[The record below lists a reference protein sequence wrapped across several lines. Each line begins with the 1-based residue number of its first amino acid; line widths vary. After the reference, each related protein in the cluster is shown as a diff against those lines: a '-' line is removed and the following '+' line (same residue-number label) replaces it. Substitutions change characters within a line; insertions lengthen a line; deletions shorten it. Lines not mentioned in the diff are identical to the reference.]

1 MKKSHYLLSLIFL
14 SFLTL
19 FISCSSEELP
29 ENDDIQEFDRGAVME
44 NYANNIII
52 PRYNDF
58 KLELDKLKTEVL
70 EFTQNP
76 STETHTSLSNQ
87 WLEAYKAWQYVE
99 MFNIGKAEEIMFFSK
114 TNTYPV
120 NEGRIKENIN
130 SEKTDLSNPN
140 DWSCQGFPGLDYMIH
155 GIANTENEI
164 INQYIQNPL
173 NGKYLKVVINE
184 LNDNTD
190 LVLNDWN
197 TYRNTFV
204 NSVENTAT
212 SAFNML
218 TNDFVYY
225 FEKGLRTNK
234 IGIPSGVFSNN
245 PLSNKVEAYYSSK
258 NGIEDVSRDLIE
270 NALNAVD
277 LVFQGKSSNQSPV
290 GPSFRTYLDFIK
302 ANNVSA
308 DDIGSIVVNKIQTAN
323 QKILDLNKNFI
334 NQVESDNGKML
345 AAFDALQTIVV
356 NLKTDM
362 LSLFN
367 VAVDYTD
374 ADGD

>member
-1 MKKSHYLLSLIFL
+1 MKTLKIFISISILSIFI
-14 SFLTL
+14 
-19 FISCSSEELP
+19 ISCSSSS
-29 ENDDIQEFDRGAVME
+29 DDEQSTIPDFDRSMVLK
-44 NYANNIII
+44 NYADNIII
-52 PRYNDF
+52 PRLNNF
-58 KLELDKLKTEVL
+58 KSSVDYLKESGDAYVDSPDITTYTELH
-70 EFTQNP
+70 N
-76 STETHTSLSNQ
+76 S
-87 WLEAYKAWQYVE
+87 WLEAYINWQYVE

-120 NEGRIKENIN
+120 NEGRIQENIN
-130 SEKTDLSNPN
+130 NEKTDLSNPN

-155 GIANTENEI
+155 GIADSENEI

-173 NGKYLKVVINE
+173 NGKYLKVVLNE

-197 TYRNTFV
+197 SYRNTFV

-290 GPSFRTYLDFIK
+290 GPSFKTYLDFIK

-308 DDIGSIVVNKIQTAN
+308 DDIGSTVVNKIQTAN

-334 NQVESDNGKML
+334 NQVENDNGKML

>member
-1 MKKSHYLLSLIFL
+1 MKTLKIFISISILSIFI
-14 SFLTL
+14 
-19 FISCSSEELP
+19 ISCSSSS
-29 ENDDIQEFDRGAVME
+29 DDEQSTIPEFDRSAVLK
-44 NYANNIII
+44 NYADNIII
-52 PRYNDF
+52 PRLNNFRSSVDYLRESVDAYVDSPEIATYT
-58 KLELDKLKTEVL
+58 ELH
-70 EFTQNP
+70 N
-76 STETHTSLSNQ
+76 S
-87 WLEAYKAWQYVE
+87 WLEAYINWQYVE

-120 NEGRIKENIN
+120 NEGRIQENIN
-130 SEKTDLSNPN
+130 NEKTDLSNPN

-155 GIANTENEI
+155 GIADSENEI

-245 PLSNKVEAYYSSK
+245 PLSNKVESYYSSK

-290 GPSFRTYLDFIK
+290 GPSFKTYLDFIK

-334 NQVESDNGKML
+334 NQVENDNGKML

>member
-1 MKKSHYLLSLIFL
+1 MKTLKILISISILSIFI
-14 SFLTL
+14 
-19 FISCSSEELP
+19 ISCSSSS
-29 ENDDIQEFDRGAVME
+29 DDEQSTIPEFDRSAVLI
-44 NYANNIII
+44 NYADNIIL
-52 PRYNDF
+52 PRLNNF
-58 KLELDKLKTEVL
+58 KSSVDYLKESGDAYVDSPDITTYTELH
-70 EFTQNP
+70 N
-76 STETHTSLSNQ
+76 S
-87 WLEAYKAWQYVE
+87 WLEAYINWQYVE

-114 TNTYPV
+114 TNTYTV
-120 NEGRIKENIN
+120 NEGRIQENIN
-130 SEKTDLSNPN
+130 NQKTDLSNPN

-155 GIANTENEI
+155 GIADSENEI

-197 TYRNTFV
+197 TYSNTFV
-204 NSVENTAT
+204 NSIENTAT

-290 GPSFRTYLDFIK
+290 GPSFKTYLDFIK

-334 NQVESDNGKML
+334 NQVENDNGKML

>member
-1 MKKSHYLLSLIFL
+1 MKTLKIFISISILSIFI
-14 SFLTL
+14 
-19 FISCSSEELP
+19 ISCSSSP
-29 ENDDIQEFDRGAVME
+29 DDEQSIIPEFDRSAVLK
-44 NYANNIII
+44 NYADNIII
-52 PRYNDF
+52 PRLNNFRSSVDYLKESGDAYVDSPNITTYT
-58 KLELDKLKTEVL
+58 ELH
-70 EFTQNP
+70 N
-76 STETHTSLSNQ
+76 S
-87 WLEAYKAWQYVE
+87 WLEAYINWQYVE

-114 TNTYPV
+114 TNTFPV
-120 NEGRIKENIN
+120 NEGRIQENKN
-130 SEKTDLSNPN
+130 NQKTNLSNPN

-173 NGKYLKVVINE
+173 NGKYLKVVLNE
-184 LNDNTD
+184 LNNNTD

-204 NSVENTAT
+204 NSIENTAT

-290 GPSFRTYLDFIK
+290 GPSFKTYLDFIK

-334 NQVESDNGKML
+334 NQVENDNGKML

>member
-1 MKKSHYLLSLIFL
+1 MKNLKIITIAILSIFV
-14 SFLTL
+14 
-19 FISCSSEELP
+19 ISCSSSS
-29 ENDDIQEFDRGAVME
+29 DDEQSTIPEFDRSAVLT
-44 NYANNIII
+44 NYADNIII
-52 PRYNDF
+52 PRLNNF
-58 KLELDKLKTEVL
+58 KSSVDYLNESVNAFVNSPDLTTYTELHNSWV
-70 EFTQNP
+70 
-76 STETHTSLSNQ
+76 
-87 WLEAYKAWQYVE
+87 EAYINWQYIE
-99 MFNIGKAEEIMFFSK
+99 MFNIGKAEEIMFLNK
-114 TNTYPV
+114 LNTYPV
-120 NEGRIKENIN
+120 NEGRIVDNIT

-155 GIANTENEI
+155 GIANSENEI
-164 INQYIQNPL
+164 INQYAQNPL
-173 NGKYLKVVINE
+173 NGKYLKVIIGE
-184 LNDNTD
+184 LNSNTD
-190 LVLNDWN
+190 IVWNDWS

-204 NSVENTAT
+204 NSFENTAT

-234 IGIPSGVFSNN
+234 IGIPAGVFSNN

-258 NGIEDVSRDLIE
+258 NGIEDISRDLIE

-277 LVFQGKSSNQSPV
+277 LLFQGKSSAQSNV
-290 GPSFRTYLDFIK
+290 GPSFKTYLDFIN
-302 ANNVSA
+302 ANDVSG
-308 DDIGSIVVNKIQTAN
+308 DDIGSLVVSKIQTAK
-323 QKILDLNKNFI
+323 QKILDLDKNLI
-334 NQVESDNGKML
+334 TQVENNNSKML
-345 AAFDALQTIVV
+345 VAFDALQTIVV

>member
-1 MKKSHYLLSLIFL
+1 MKTLKIFL
-14 SFLTL
+14 SISILSIFI
-19 FISCSSEELP
+19 ISCSSSS
-29 ENDDIQEFDRGAVME
+29 DDEQSTIPDFDRSAVLI
-44 NYANNIII
+44 NYADNIII
-52 PRYNDF
+52 PRLNNF
-58 KLELDKLKTEVL
+58 KSSVDYLKESGDAYVDSPDITTYTELH
-70 EFTQNP
+70 N
-76 STETHTSLSNQ
+76 S
-87 WLEAYKAWQYVE
+87 WLEAYINWQYVE

-120 NEGRIKENIN
+120 NEGRIQENIN
-130 SEKTDLSNPN
+130 NEKTDLSNPN

-155 GIANTENEI
+155 GIADSENEI

-173 NGKYLKVVINE
+173 NGKYLKVVLNE

-190 LVLNDWN
+190 LVLNDWD

-290 GPSFRTYLDFIK
+290 GPSFKTYLDFIK

-334 NQVESDNGKML
+334 NQVENDNGKML

>member
-1 MKKSHYLLSLIFL
+1 MK
-14 SFLTL
+14 TL
-19 FISCSSEELP
+19 KTFISISILSIFIIACSSSS
-29 ENDDIQEFDRGAVME
+29 DDEQSTIPEFDRSAVLK
-44 NYANNIII
+44 NYADNIII
-52 PRYNDF
+52 PRLNNFRSSVDYLKESVDAYVDSPDITTYT
-58 KLELDKLKTEVL
+58 ELH
-70 EFTQNP
+70 N
-76 STETHTSLSNQ
+76 S
-87 WLEAYKAWQYVE
+87 WLEAYINWQYVE

-155 GIANTENEI
+155 GIADSENEI

>member
-1 MKKSHYLLSLIFL
+1 MKTLKIFISISILSIFI
-14 SFLTL
+14 
-19 FISCSSEELP
+19 ISCSSSS
-29 ENDDIQEFDRGAVME
+29 DDEQSTIPEFDRSAVLI
-44 NYANNIII
+44 NYADNIIL
-52 PRYNDF
+52 PRLNNF
-58 KLELDKLKTEVL
+58 KSSVDYLKESGDAYVDSPDMTTYTELH
-70 EFTQNP
+70 N
-76 STETHTSLSNQ
+76 S
-87 WLEAYKAWQYVE
+87 WLEAYINWQYVE

-120 NEGRIKENIN
+120 NEGRIQENIIN
-130 SEKTDLSNPN
+130 QKTDLSNPN

-173 NGKYLKVVINE
+173 NGKYLKVVLNE
-184 LNDNTD
+184 LNNNTD
-190 LVLNDWN
+190 LVLDDWN

-204 NSVENTAT
+204 NSIENTAT

-290 GPSFRTYLDFIK
+290 GPSFKTYLDFIK

-334 NQVESDNGKML
+334 NQVENDNGKML

>member
-1 MKKSHYLLSLIFL
+1 MKTLKIFISISILSIFI
-14 SFLTL
+14 
-19 FISCSSEELP
+19 ISCSSSS
-29 ENDDIQEFDRGAVME
+29 DDEQSTIPEFDRSAVLI
-44 NYANNIII
+44 NYADNIIL
-52 PRYNDF
+52 PRLNNF
-58 KLELDKLKTEVL
+58 KSSVDYLKESGDAYVDSPDITTYTELH
-70 EFTQNP
+70 N
-76 STETHTSLSNQ
+76 S
-87 WLEAYKAWQYVE
+87 WLEAYINWQYVE

-120 NEGRIKENIN
+120 NEGRIQENIN
-130 SEKTDLSNPN
+130 NEKTDLSNPN

-155 GIANTENEI
+155 GIADSENEI

-173 NGKYLKVVINE
+173 NGKYLKVVLNE

-190 LVLNDWN
+190 LVLNDWD

-290 GPSFRTYLDFIK
+290 GPSFKTYLDFIK

-334 NQVESDNGKML
+334 NQVENDNGKML

>member
-1 MKKSHYLLSLIFL
+1 MKTLKILISISILSIFI
-14 SFLTL
+14 
-19 FISCSSEELP
+19 ISCSSSS
-29 ENDDIQEFDRGAVME
+29 DDEQSTIPEFDRSAVLK
-44 NYANNIII
+44 NYADNIII
-52 PRYNDF
+52 PRLNNFRSSVDYLKESGDAYVDSPNITTYT
-58 KLELDKLKTEVL
+58 ELH
-70 EFTQNP
+70 N
-76 STETHTSLSNQ
+76 S
-87 WLEAYKAWQYVE
+87 WLEAYINWQYVE

-114 TNTYPV
+114 TNTFPV
-120 NEGRIKENIN
+120 NEGRIQENIN
-130 SEKTDLSNPN
+130 NQKTDLSNPN

-173 NGKYLKVVINE
+173 NGKYLKVVLNE
-184 LNDNTD
+184 LNNNTD

-204 NSVENTAT
+204 NSIENTAT

-290 GPSFRTYLDFIK
+290 GPSFKTYLDFIK

-334 NQVESDNGKML
+334 NQVENDNGKML

>member
-1 MKKSHYLLSLIFL
+1 MKTLKILISISILSIFI
-14 SFLTL
+14 
-19 FISCSSEELP
+19 ISCSSSS
-29 ENDDIQEFDRGAVME
+29 DDEQSNIPEFDRSAVLS
-44 NYANNIII
+44 NYADNIIV
-52 PRYNDF
+52 PRLNNF
-58 KLELDKLKTEVL
+58 KSSVDYLKESGDAFLDSPDITTYTELH
-70 EFTQNP
+70 N
-76 STETHTSLSNQ
+76 S
-87 WLEAYKAWQYVE
+87 WLETYINWQYVE

-120 NEGRIKENIN
+120 NEGRIQENIN
-130 SEKTDLSNPN
+130 NEKTDLSNPN

-155 GIANTENEI
+155 GIADSENEI

-197 TYRNTFV
+197 SYRNTFV

-245 PLSNKVEAYYSSK
+245 PLSNKVESYYSSK

-290 GPSFRTYLDFIK
+290 GPSFKTYLDFIK

-334 NQVESDNGKML
+334 NQVENDNGKML

>member
-1 MKKSHYLLSLIFL
+1 MKNLKIITIAILSIFV
-14 SFLTL
+14 
-19 FISCSSEELP
+19 ISCSSSS
-29 ENDDIQEFDRGAVME
+29 DDEQSTIPEFDRSAVLT
-44 NYANNIII
+44 NYADNIII
-52 PRYNDF
+52 PRLNNF
-58 KLELDKLKTEVL
+58 KSSVDYLNESVNTFVNSPDLTTYTELHNSWV
-70 EFTQNP
+70 
-76 STETHTSLSNQ
+76 
-87 WLEAYKAWQYVE
+87 EAYINWQYIE
-99 MFNIGKAEEIMFFSK
+99 MFNIGKAEEIMFLNK
-114 TNTYPV
+114 LNTYPV
-120 NEGRIKENIN
+120 NEGRIVDNIT

-155 GIANTENEI
+155 GIANSENEI
-164 INQYIQNPL
+164 INQYAQNPL
-173 NGKYLKVVINE
+173 NGKYLKVIIGE
-184 LNDNTD
+184 LNSNTD
-190 LVLNDWN
+190 IVLNDWS

-204 NSVENTAT
+204 NSFENTAT

-234 IGIPSGVFSNN
+234 IGIPAGVFSNN

-258 NGIEDVSRDLIE
+258 NGIEDISRDLIE

-277 LVFQGKSSNQSPV
+277 LLFQGKSSAQSNV
-290 GPSFRTYLDFIK
+290 GPSFKTYLDFIN
-302 ANNVSA
+302 ANDVSG
-308 DDIGSIVVNKIQTAN
+308 DDIGSLVVSKIQTAK
-323 QKILDLNKNFI
+323 QKILDLDKNLI
-334 NQVESDNGKML
+334 TQVENNNSKML
-345 AAFDALQTIVV
+345 VAFDALQTIVV

>member
-1 MKKSHYLLSLIFL
+1 MKTLKIFISISILSIFI
-14 SFLTL
+14 
-19 FISCSSEELP
+19 ISCSSSS
-29 ENDDIQEFDRGAVME
+29 DDEQSTIPEFDRSAVLI
-44 NYANNIII
+44 NYADNIIL
-52 PRYNDF
+52 PRLNNF
-58 KLELDKLKTEVL
+58 KSSVDYLKESGDAYVDSPDITTYTELH
-70 EFTQNP
+70 N
-76 STETHTSLSNQ
+76 S
-87 WLEAYKAWQYVE
+87 WLEAYINWQYVE

-120 NEGRIKENIN
+120 NEGRIQENIN
-130 SEKTDLSNPN
+130 NQKTDLSNPN

-173 NGKYLKVVINE
+173 NGRYLKVVLNE
-184 LNDNTD
+184 LNNNTD

-204 NSVENTAT
+204 NSIENTAT

-290 GPSFRTYLDFIK
+290 GPSFKTYLDFIK

-334 NQVESDNGKML
+334 NQVENDNGKML

>member
-1 MKKSHYLLSLIFL
+1 MKTLKIFL
-14 SFLTL
+14 SISILSIFI
-19 FISCSSEELP
+19 ISCSSSS
-29 ENDDIQEFDRGAVME
+29 DDEQSTIPEFDRSAVLI
-44 NYANNIII
+44 NYADNIIL
-52 PRYNDF
+52 PRLNNF
-58 KLELDKLKTEVL
+58 KSSVDYLKESGDAYVDSPDITTYTELH
-70 EFTQNP
+70 N
-76 STETHTSLSNQ
+76 S
-87 WLEAYKAWQYVE
+87 WLEAYINWQYVE

-120 NEGRIKENIN
+120 NEGRIQENIN
-130 SEKTDLSNPN
+130 NQKTDLSNPN

-173 NGKYLKVVINE
+173 NGKYLKVVLNE
-184 LNDNTD
+184 LNNNTD
-190 LVLNDWN
+190 LVLEDWN
-197 TYRNTFV
+197 TYRNTFI
-204 NSVENTAT
+204 NSIENTAT

-277 LVFQGKSSNQSPV
+277 LVFQGKSSNQSAV
-290 GPSFRTYLDFIK
+290 GPSFKTYLDFIK

-334 NQVESDNGKML
+334 NQVENDNGKML

>member
-1 MKKSHYLLSLIFL
+1 MKTLKIFISISILSIFI
-14 SFLTL
+14 
-19 FISCSSEELP
+19 ISCSSSS
-29 ENDDIQEFDRGAVME
+29 DDEQSTIPEFDRSAVLK
-44 NYANNIII
+44 NYADNIII
-52 PRYNDF
+52 PRLNNFRSSVDYLRESVDAYVDSPDITTYT
-58 KLELDKLKTEVL
+58 ELH
-70 EFTQNP
+70 N
-76 STETHTSLSNQ
+76 S
-87 WLEAYKAWQYVE
+87 WLEAYINWQYVE

-120 NEGRIKENIN
+120 NEGRIQENIN
-130 SEKTDLSNPN
+130 NEKTDLSNPN

-155 GIANTENEI
+155 GIADSENEI

-245 PLSNKVEAYYSSK
+245 PLSNKVESYYSSK

-277 LVFQGKSSNQSPV
+277 LVFQGKSSNQSTV
-290 GPSFRTYLDFIK
+290 GPSFKTYLDFIK

-334 NQVESDNGKML
+334 NQVENDNGKML

>member
-1 MKKSHYLLSLIFL
+1 MKTLKIFISISILSIFI
-14 SFLTL
+14 
-19 FISCSSEELP
+19 ISCSSSS
-29 ENDDIQEFDRGAVME
+29 DDEQSTIPEFDRSAVLK
-44 NYANNIII
+44 NYADNIII
-52 PRYNDF
+52 PRLNNFRSSVDYLKESVDAYVDSPD
-58 KLELDKLKTEVL
+58 LTTYTELH
-70 EFTQNP
+70 N
-76 STETHTSLSNQ
+76 S
-87 WLEAYKAWQYVE
+87 WLEAYINWQYVE

-120 NEGRIKENIN
+120 NEGRIQENIN
-130 SEKTDLSNPN
+130 NEKTDLSNPN

-155 GIANTENEI
+155 GIADSENEI

-245 PLSNKVEAYYSSK
+245 PLSNKVESYYSSK

-290 GPSFRTYLDFIK
+290 GPSFKTYLDFIK

-334 NQVESDNGKML
+334 NQVENDNGKML

>member
-1 MKKSHYLLSLIFL
+1 MKTLKIFL
-14 SFLTL
+14 SISILSIFI
-19 FISCSSEELP
+19 ISCSSSS
-29 ENDDIQEFDRGAVME
+29 DDEQSTIPDFDRSMVLK
-44 NYANNIII
+44 NYADNIII
-52 PRYNDF
+52 PRLNNF
-58 KLELDKLKTEVL
+58 KSSVDYLKESGDAYVDSPDITTYTELH
-70 EFTQNP
+70 N
-76 STETHTSLSNQ
+76 S
-87 WLEAYKAWQYVE
+87 WLEAYINWQYVE

-120 NEGRIKENIN
+120 NEGRIQENIN
-130 SEKTDLSNPN
+130 NEKTDLSNPN

-155 GIANTENEI
+155 GIADSENEI

-290 GPSFRTYLDFIK
+290 GPSFKTYLDFIK

-334 NQVESDNGKML
+334 NQVENDNGKML

>member
-1 MKKSHYLLSLIFL
+1 MKTLKIFL
-14 SFLTL
+14 SISILSIFI
-19 FISCSSEELP
+19 ISCSSSS
-29 ENDDIQEFDRGAVME
+29 DDEQSTIPDFDRSMVLK
-44 NYANNIII
+44 NYADNIII
-52 PRYNDF
+52 PRLNNFRSSVDYLKESGDAYVDSPDITTYT
-58 KLELDKLKTEVL
+58 ELH
-70 EFTQNP
+70 N
-76 STETHTSLSNQ
+76 S
-87 WLEAYKAWQYVE
+87 WLEAYINWQYVE

-120 NEGRIKENIN
+120 NEGRIQENIN
-130 SEKTDLSNPN
+130 NQKTDLSNPN

-173 NGKYLKVVINE
+173 NGKYLKVVLNE
-184 LNDNTD
+184 LNNNTD
-190 LVLNDWN
+190 LVLDDWN

-204 NSVENTAT
+204 NSIENTAT

-290 GPSFRTYLDFIK
+290 GPSFKTYLDFIK

-334 NQVESDNGKML
+334 NQVENDNGKML

>member
-1 MKKSHYLLSLIFL
+1 MKNLKIITIAILSIFV
-14 SFLTL
+14 
-19 FISCSSEELP
+19 ISCSSRS
-29 ENDDIQEFDRGAVME
+29 DDEQSTIPEFDRSAVLT
-44 NYANNIII
+44 NYADNIII
-52 PRYNDF
+52 PRLNNF
-58 KLELDKLKTEVL
+58 KSSVDYLNESVNAFVNSPDVTTYTELHNSWVD
-70 EFTQNP
+70 
-76 STETHTSLSNQ
+76 
-87 WLEAYKAWQYVE
+87 AYINWQYIE
-99 MFNIGKAEEIMFFSK
+99 MFNIGKAEEIMFLNK
-114 TNTYPV
+114 LNTFPV
-120 NEGRIKENIN
+120 NEGRIADNIS

-140 DWSCQGFPGLDYMIH
+140 DWSCQGLPGLDYMIH
-155 GIANTENEI
+155 GIADSENEI

-173 NGKYLKVVINE
+173 NGKYLKVIMAE
-184 LNDNTD
+184 LNSNTD
-190 LVLNDWN
+190 IVLNDWS
-197 TYRNTFV
+197 TYRNTFI
-204 NSVENTAT
+204 NSFENTAT

-234 IGIPSGVFSNN
+234 IGIPAGVFSNN

-277 LVFQGKSSNQSPV
+277 LLFQGKSSAQSPG
-290 GPSFRTYLDFIK
+290 GPSFKTYLDFIN
-302 ANNVSA
+302 ANNVSG
-308 DDIGSIVVNKIQTAN
+308 DDIGSLVVSKIQTAK
-323 QKILDLNKNFI
+323 QKILDLDKNLI
-334 NQVESDNGKML
+334 TQVENNNSKML
-345 AAFDALQTIVV
+345 VAFDALQTIVV

>member
-1 MKKSHYLLSLIFL
+1 MKTLKIFL
-14 SFLTL
+14 SISILSIFI
-19 FISCSSEELP
+19 ISCSSSS
-29 ENDDIQEFDRGAVME
+29 DDEQSTIPDFDRSMVLK
-44 NYANNIII
+44 NYADNIII
-52 PRYNDF
+52 PRLNNF
-58 KLELDKLKTEVL
+58 KSSVDYLKESGDAYVDSPDITTYTELH
-70 EFTQNP
+70 N
-76 STETHTSLSNQ
+76 S
-87 WLEAYKAWQYVE
+87 WLEAYINWQYVE

-120 NEGRIKENIN
+120 NEGRIQENIN
-130 SEKTDLSNPN
+130 NQKTDLSNPN

-173 NGKYLKVVINE
+173 NGKYLKVVLNE
-184 LNDNTD
+184 LNNNTD

-204 NSVENTAT
+204 NSIENTAT

-290 GPSFRTYLDFIK
+290 GPSFKTYLDFIK

-334 NQVESDNGKML
+334 NQVENDNGKML

>member
-1 MKKSHYLLSLIFL
+1 MKTLKILISISILSIFI
-14 SFLTL
+14 
-19 FISCSSEELP
+19 ISCSSSS
-29 ENDDIQEFDRGAVME
+29 DDEQSTIPEFDRSAVLI
-44 NYANNIII
+44 NYADNIIL
-52 PRYNDF
+52 PRLNNF
-58 KLELDKLKTEVL
+58 KSSVDYLKESGDAYVDSPDLTTYTELH
-70 EFTQNP
+70 N
-76 STETHTSLSNQ
+76 S
-87 WLEAYKAWQYVE
+87 WLEAYINWQYVE

-120 NEGRIKENIN
+120 NEGRIQENIN
-130 SEKTDLSNPN
+130 NQKTDLSNPN

-173 NGKYLKVVINE
+173 NGKYLKVVLNE
-184 LNDNTD
+184 LNNNTD

-204 NSVENTAT
+204 NSIENTAT

-290 GPSFRTYLDFIK
+290 GPSFKTYLDFIK

-334 NQVESDNGKML
+334 NQVENDNGKML

>member
-1 MKKSHYLLSLIFL
+1 MK
-14 SFLTL
+14 TL
-19 FISCSSEELP
+19 KTFISISILSIFIIACSSSS
-29 ENDDIQEFDRGAVME
+29 DDEQSTIPEFDRSAVLK
-44 NYANNIII
+44 NYADNIII
-52 PRYNDF
+52 PRLNNFRSSVDYLKESVDAYVDSPDITTYT
-58 KLELDKLKTEVL
+58 ELH
-70 EFTQNP
+70 N
-76 STETHTSLSNQ
+76 S
-87 WLEAYKAWQYVE
+87 WLEAYINWQYVE

>member
-1 MKKSHYLLSLIFL
+1 MKTLKIFISISILSIFI
-14 SFLTL
+14 
-19 FISCSSEELP
+19 ISCSSSS
-29 ENDDIQEFDRGAVME
+29 DDEQSTIPEFDRSAVLK
-44 NYANNIII
+44 NYADNIII
-52 PRYNDF
+52 PRLNNFRSSVDYLKESGDAYVDSPNITTYT
-58 KLELDKLKTEVL
+58 ELH
-70 EFTQNP
+70 N
-76 STETHTSLSNQ
+76 S
-87 WLEAYKAWQYVE
+87 WLEAYINWQYVE

-120 NEGRIKENIN
+120 NEGRIQENIN
-130 SEKTDLSNPN
+130 NQKTDLSNPN

-173 NGKYLKVVINE
+173 NGKYLKVVLNE
-184 LNDNTD
+184 LNNNTD

-204 NSVENTAT
+204 NSIENTAT

-290 GPSFRTYLDFIK
+290 GPSFKTYLDFIK

-334 NQVESDNGKML
+334 NQVENDNGKML

>member
-1 MKKSHYLLSLIFL
+1 MKTLKIFISISILSIFI
-14 SFLTL
+14 
-19 FISCSSEELP
+19 ISCSSSS
-29 ENDDIQEFDRGAVME
+29 DDEQSTIPEFDRSAVLK
-44 NYANNIII
+44 NYADNIIL
-52 PRYNDF
+52 PRLNNF
-58 KLELDKLKTEVL
+58 KSSVNYLKESGDAYVDSPDITTYTELH
-70 EFTQNP
+70 N
-76 STETHTSLSNQ
+76 S
-87 WLEAYKAWQYVE
+87 WLEAYINWQYVE

-120 NEGRIKENIN
+120 NEGRIQENIN
-130 SEKTDLSNPN
+130 NQKTDLSNPN

-173 NGKYLKVVINE
+173 NGKYLKVVLNE
-184 LNDNTD
+184 LNNNTD

-204 NSVENTAT
+204 NSIENTAT

-245 PLSNKVEAYYSSK
+245 PLSNKVESYYSSK

-277 LVFQGKSSNQSPV
+277 LVFQGKSSNQSPA
-290 GPSFRTYLDFIK
+290 GPSFKTYLDFIK

-334 NQVESDNGKML
+334 NQVENDNGKML

>member
-1 MKKSHYLLSLIFL
+1 MKTLKIFISISILSIFI
-14 SFLTL
+14 
-19 FISCSSEELP
+19 ISCSSSP
-29 ENDDIQEFDRGAVME
+29 DDEQSIIPEFDRSAVLK
-44 NYANNIII
+44 NYADNIII
-52 PRYNDF
+52 PRLNNFRSSVDYLKESGDAYVDSPNITTYT
-58 KLELDKLKTEVL
+58 ELH
-70 EFTQNP
+70 N
-76 STETHTSLSNQ
+76 S
-87 WLEAYKAWQYVE
+87 WLEAYINWQYVE

-114 TNTYPV
+114 TNTFPV
-120 NEGRIKENIN
+120 NEGRIQENIN
-130 SEKTDLSNPN
+130 NQKTDLSNPN

-173 NGKYLKVVINE
+173 NGKYLKVVLNE
-184 LNDNTD
+184 LNNNTD

-204 NSVENTAT
+204 NSIENTAT

-277 LVFQGKSSNQSPV
+277 LVFQGKSSNQSPL
-290 GPSFRTYLDFIK
+290 GPSFKTYLDFIK

-334 NQVESDNGKML
+334 NQVENDNGKML

>member
-1 MKKSHYLLSLIFL
+1 MKSLKIIISIAILSIFV
-14 SFLTL
+14 
-19 FISCSSEELP
+19 ISCSSSS
-29 ENDDIQEFDRGAVME
+29 DDEQSTIPEFDRSAVLS
-44 NYANNIII
+44 NYADNIII
-52 PRYNDF
+52 PRLNNF
-58 KLELDKLKTEVL
+58 KSSVDYLKESGDAYVDSPDITTYTELH
-70 EFTQNP
+70 N
-76 STETHTSLSNQ
+76 S
-87 WLEAYKAWQYVE
+87 WLEAYINWQYVE

-120 NEGRIKENIN
+120 NEGRIQENIN
-130 SEKTDLSNPN
+130 NQKTDLSNPN

-173 NGKYLKVVINE
+173 NGKYLKVVLNE
-184 LNDNTD
+184 LNNNTD
-190 LVLNDWN
+190 LVLDDWN

-204 NSVENTAT
+204 NSIENTAT

-258 NGIEDVSRDLIE
+258 NGIEDVSRDLIA

-290 GPSFRTYLDFIK
+290 GPSFKTYLDFIK

-334 NQVESDNGKML
+334 NQVENDNGKML

>member
-1 MKKSHYLLSLIFL
+1 MKTLKIFISISILSIFI
-14 SFLTL
+14 
-19 FISCSSEELP
+19 ISCSSSS
-29 ENDDIQEFDRGAVME
+29 DDEQSTIPEFDRSAVLK
-44 NYANNIII
+44 NYADNIII
-52 PRYNDF
+52 PRLNNFRSSVDYLKESVDAYVDSPD
-58 KLELDKLKTEVL
+58 LTTYTELH
-70 EFTQNP
+70 N
-76 STETHTSLSNQ
+76 S
-87 WLEAYKAWQYVE
+87 WLEAYINWQYVE

-120 NEGRIKENIN
+120 NEGRIQENIN
-130 SEKTDLSNPN
+130 NEKTDLSNPN

-155 GIANTENEI
+155 GIADSENEI

-173 NGKYLKVVINE
+173 NSKYLKVVINE

-245 PLSNKVEAYYSSK
+245 PLSNKVESYYSSK

-290 GPSFRTYLDFIK
+290 GPSFKTYLDFIK

-334 NQVESDNGKML
+334 NQVENDNVKML

>member
-1 MKKSHYLLSLIFL
+1 MK
-14 SFLTL
+14 TL
-19 FISCSSEELP
+19 KTFISISILSIFIIACSSSS
-29 ENDDIQEFDRGAVME
+29 DDEQSTIPEFDRSAVLK
-44 NYANNIII
+44 NYADNIIL
-52 PRYNDF
+52 PRLNNFRSSVDYLKESVDAYVDSPDITTYT
-58 KLELDKLKTEVL
+58 ELH
-70 EFTQNP
+70 N
-76 STETHTSLSNQ
+76 S
-87 WLEAYKAWQYVE
+87 WLEAYINWQYVE

>member
-1 MKKSHYLLSLIFL
+1 MKTLKIFISISILSIFI
-14 SFLTL
+14 
-19 FISCSSEELP
+19 ISCSSSP
-29 ENDDIQEFDRGAVME
+29 DDEQSTIPEFDRSAVLK
-44 NYANNIII
+44 NYADNIII
-52 PRYNDF
+52 PRLNNFRSSVDYLKESGDAYVDSPNMTTYT
-58 KLELDKLKTEVL
+58 ELH
-70 EFTQNP
+70 N
-76 STETHTSLSNQ
+76 S
-87 WLEAYKAWQYVE
+87 WLEAYINWQYVE

-120 NEGRIKENIN
+120 NEGRIQENIIN
-130 SEKTDLSNPN
+130 QKTDLSNPN

-164 INQYIQNPL
+164 INQYIQNPQ
-173 NGKYLKVVINE
+173 NGKYLKVVLNE
-184 LNDNTD
+184 LNNNTD
-190 LVLNDWN
+190 LVLDDWN

-204 NSVENTAT
+204 NSIENTAT

-290 GPSFRTYLDFIK
+290 GPSFKTYLDFIK

-334 NQVESDNGKML
+334 NQVENDNGKML

>member
-1 MKKSHYLLSLIFL
+1 MKNLKIITVLILSIIV
-14 SFLTL
+14 
-19 FISCSSEELP
+19 ISCSS
-29 ENDDIQEFDRGAVME
+29 NSDDEQSTIPEFDRSAVLV
-44 NYANNIII
+44 NYADNIII
-52 PRYNDF
+52 PRLNNF
-58 KLELDKLKTEVL
+58 KSSVDYLNESVNAFVNSPDVTTYTELHNSWVD
-70 EFTQNP
+70 
-76 STETHTSLSNQ
+76 
-87 WLEAYKAWQYVE
+87 AYINWQYIE
-99 MFNIGKAEEIMFFSK
+99 MFNIGKAEEIMFLNK
-114 TNTYPV
+114 LNTFPV
-120 NEGRIKENIN
+120 NEGRIADNIS

-155 GIANTENEI
+155 GIADSENEI

-173 NGKYLKVVINE
+173 NGKYLKVIMAE
-184 LNDNTD
+184 LNSNTD
-190 LVLNDWN
+190 IVLNDWS
-197 TYRNTFV
+197 TYRNTFI
-204 NSVENTAT
+204 NSFENTAT

-234 IGIPSGVFSNN
+234 IGIPAGVFSNN

-277 LVFQGKSSNQSPV
+277 LLFQGKSSAQSPG
-290 GPSFRTYLDFIK
+290 GPSFKTYLDFIN
-302 ANNVSA
+302 ANNVSG
-308 DDIGSIVVNKIQTAN
+308 DDIGSLVVSKIQTAK
-323 QKILDLNKNFI
+323 QKILDLDKNLI
-334 NQVESDNGKML
+334 TQVENNNSKML
-345 AAFDALQTIVV
+345 VAFDALQTIVV

>member
-1 MKKSHYLLSLIFL
+1 MKTLKIFISISILSIFI
-14 SFLTL
+14 
-19 FISCSSEELP
+19 ISCSSSS
-29 ENDDIQEFDRGAVME
+29 DDEQSTIPEFDRSAVLK
-44 NYANNIII
+44 NYADNIII
-52 PRYNDF
+52 PRLNNF
-58 KLELDKLKTEVL
+58 KSSVDYLKESGDAYVDSPDITTYTELH
-70 EFTQNP
+70 N
-76 STETHTSLSNQ
+76 S
-87 WLEAYKAWQYVE
+87 WLEAYINWQYVE

-120 NEGRIKENIN
+120 NEGRIQENVN
-130 SEKTDLSNPN
+130 NEKTDLSNPN

-155 GIANTENEI
+155 GIADSENEI

-173 NGKYLKVVINE
+173 YGKYLKVVINE

-190 LVLNDWN
+190 LVLNDWD

-290 GPSFRTYLDFIK
+290 GPSFKTYLDFIK

-334 NQVESDNGKML
+334 NQVENDNGKML
-345 AAFDALQTIVV
+345 GAFDALQTIVV

>member
-1 MKKSHYLLSLIFL
+1 MK
-14 SFLTL
+14 TL
-19 FISCSSEELP
+19 KIFISISILSIFIIYCSSSS
-29 ENDDIQEFDRGAVME
+29 DDEQSTIPEFDRSAVLK
-44 NYANNIII
+44 NYADNIIL
-52 PRYNDF
+52 PRLNNF
-58 KLELDKLKTEVL
+58 KSSVDYLKESGDAYVDSPDLTTYTELH
-70 EFTQNP
+70 N
-76 STETHTSLSNQ
+76 S
-87 WLEAYKAWQYVE
+87 WLEAYINWQYVE

-120 NEGRIKENIN
+120 NEGRIQENIN
-130 SEKTDLSNPN
+130 NQKTDLSNPN

-173 NGKYLKVVINE
+173 NGKYLKVVLNE
-184 LNDNTD
+184 LNNNTD
-190 LVLNDWN
+190 LVLDDWN
-197 TYRNTFV
+197 TYRNTLV
-204 NSVENTAT
+204 NSIENTAT

-290 GPSFRTYLDFIK
+290 GPSFKTYLDFIK

-334 NQVESDNGKML
+334 NQVENDNGKML

>member
-1 MKKSHYLLSLIFL
+1 M
-14 SFLTL
+14 
-19 FISCSSEELP
+19 
-29 ENDDIQEFDRGAVME
+29 
-44 NYANNIII
+44 
-52 PRYNDF
+52 
-58 KLELDKLKTEVL
+58 
-70 EFTQNP
+70 
-76 STETHTSLSNQ
+76 
-87 WLEAYKAWQYVE
+87 
-99 MFNIGKAEEIMFFSK
+99 
-114 TNTYPV
+114 
-120 NEGRIKENIN
+120 
-130 SEKTDLSNPN
+130 
-140 DWSCQGFPGLDYMIH
+140 
-155 GIANTENEI
+155 
-164 INQYIQNPL
+164 
-173 NGKYLKVVINE
+173 
-184 LNDNTD
+184 NDNTD

-245 PLSNKVEAYYSSK
+245 PLSNKVESYYSSK

-290 GPSFRTYLDFIK
+290 GPSFKTYLDFIK

>member
-1 MKKSHYLLSLIFL
+1 MKTLKIFISISILSIFI
-14 SFLTL
+14 
-19 FISCSSEELP
+19 ISCSSSS
-29 ENDDIQEFDRGAVME
+29 DDEQSTIPEFDRSAVLI
-44 NYANNIII
+44 NYADNIIL
-52 PRYNDF
+52 PRLNNF
-58 KLELDKLKTEVL
+58 KSSVDYLKESGDAYVDSPDITTYTELH
-70 EFTQNP
+70 N
-76 STETHTSLSNQ
+76 S
-87 WLEAYKAWQYVE
+87 WLEAYINWQYVE

-120 NEGRIKENIN
+120 NEGRIQENIN
-130 SEKTDLSNPN
+130 NQKTDLSNPN

-173 NGKYLKVVINE
+173 NGKYLKVVLNE
-184 LNDNTD
+184 LNNNTD
-190 LVLNDWN
+190 LVLDDWN

-204 NSVENTAT
+204 NSIENTAT

-258 NGIEDVSRDLIE
+258 NGIEDVSRDLIA

-290 GPSFRTYLDFIK
+290 GPSFKTYLDFIK

-334 NQVESDNGKML
+334 NQVENDNGKML

>member
-1 MKKSHYLLSLIFL
+1 
-14 SFLTL
+14 
-19 FISCSSEELP
+19 
-29 ENDDIQEFDRGAVME
+29 
-44 NYANNIII
+44 
-52 PRYNDF
+52 
-58 KLELDKLKTEVL
+58 
-70 EFTQNP
+70 
-76 STETHTSLSNQ
+76 
-87 WLEAYKAWQYVE
+87 

-114 TNTYPV
+114 TNTFPV
-120 NEGRIKENIN
+120 NEGRIQENIN
-130 SEKTDLSNPN
+130 NQKTDLSNPN

-173 NGKYLKVVINE
+173 NGKYLKVVLNE
-184 LNDNTD
+184 LNNNTD

-204 NSVENTAT
+204 NSIENTAT

-290 GPSFRTYLDFIK
+290 GPSFKTYLDFIK

-334 NQVESDNGKML
+334 NQVENDNGKML

>member
-1 MKKSHYLLSLIFL
+1 MKTLKIFISISILSIFI
-14 SFLTL
+14 
-19 FISCSSEELP
+19 ISCSSSS
-29 ENDDIQEFDRGAVME
+29 DDEQSTIPEFDRSAVLI
-44 NYANNIII
+44 NYADNIIL
-52 PRYNDF
+52 PRLNNF
-58 KLELDKLKTEVL
+58 KSSVDYLKESGDAYVDSPDITTYTELH
-70 EFTQNP
+70 N
-76 STETHTSLSNQ
+76 S
-87 WLEAYKAWQYVE
+87 WLEAYINWQYVE

-120 NEGRIKENIN
+120 NEGRIQENIN
-130 SEKTDLSNPN
+130 NQKTDLSNPN

-173 NGKYLKVVINE
+173 NGKYLKVVLNE
-184 LNDNTD
+184 LNNNTD
-190 LVLNDWN
+190 LVLDDWY

-204 NSVENTAT
+204 NSIENTAT

-290 GPSFRTYLDFIK
+290 GPSFKTYLDFIK

-334 NQVESDNGKML
+334 NQVENDNGKML

>member
-1 MKKSHYLLSLIFL
+1 MKTLKIFISISILSIFI
-14 SFLTL
+14 
-19 FISCSSEELP
+19 ISCSSSS
-29 ENDDIQEFDRGAVME
+29 DDEQSTIPEFDRSAVLI
-44 NYANNIII
+44 NYADNIIL
-52 PRYNDF
+52 PRLNNF
-58 KLELDKLKTEVL
+58 KSSVDYLKESGDAYVDSPDITTYTELH
-70 EFTQNP
+70 N
-76 STETHTSLSNQ
+76 S
-87 WLEAYKAWQYVE
+87 WLEAYINWQYVE

-120 NEGRIKENIN
+120 NEGRIQENIN
-130 SEKTDLSNPN
+130 NQKTDLSNPN

-173 NGKYLKVVINE
+173 NGKYLKVVLNE
-184 LNDNTD
+184 LNNNTD
-190 LVLNDWN
+190 LVLDDWN

-204 NSVENTAT
+204 NSIENTAT

-290 GPSFRTYLDFIK
+290 GPSFKTYLDFIK

-323 QKILDLNKNFI
+323 QKILDLNQNFI
-334 NQVESDNGKML
+334 NQVENDNGKML

>member
-1 MKKSHYLLSLIFL
+1 MKTLKIFISISILSIFI
-14 SFLTL
+14 
-19 FISCSSEELP
+19 ISCSSSP
-29 ENDDIQEFDRGAVME
+29 DDEQSIIPEFDRSAVLK
-44 NYANNIII
+44 NYADNIII
-52 PRYNDF
+52 PRLNNFRSSVDYLRESVDAYVDSPDITTYT
-58 KLELDKLKTEVL
+58 ELH
-70 EFTQNP
+70 N
-76 STETHTSLSNQ
+76 S
-87 WLEAYKAWQYVE
+87 WLEAYINWQYVE

-120 NEGRIKENIN
+120 NEGRIQENIN
-130 SEKTDLSNPN
+130 NEKTDLSNPN

-155 GIANTENEI
+155 GIADSENEI

-245 PLSNKVEAYYSSK
+245 PLSNKVESYYSSK

-290 GPSFRTYLDFIK
+290 GPSFKTYLDFIK

-323 QKILDLNKNFI
+323 PKILDLNKNFI
-334 NQVESDNGKML
+334 NQVENDNSKML

>member
-1 MKKSHYLLSLIFL
+1 MKTLKIFISISILSIFI
-14 SFLTL
+14 
-19 FISCSSEELP
+19 ISCSSSS
-29 ENDDIQEFDRGAVME
+29 DDEQSTIPEFDRSAVLK
-44 NYANNIII
+44 NYADNIII
-52 PRYNDF
+52 PRLNNFRSSVDYLRESVDAYVDSPDITTYT
-58 KLELDKLKTEVL
+58 ELH
-70 EFTQNP
+70 N
-76 STETHTSLSNQ
+76 S
-87 WLEAYKAWQYVE
+87 WLEAYINWQYVE

-120 NEGRIKENIN
+120 NEGRIQENIN
-130 SEKTDLSNPN
+130 NEKTDLSNPN

-218 TNDFVYY
+218 TNDLYY

-245 PLSNKVEAYYSSK
+245 PLSNKVESYYSSK

-290 GPSFRTYLDFIK
+290 GPSFKTYLDFIK

-334 NQVESDNGKML
+334 NQVENDNGKML